1 MLVSRFKTSERRA
14 CRVIGRARS
23 AMRKPL
29 RAADRD
35 KALAAA
41 ISKKAGENPRY
52 GYRRICVLLRKEGG
66 VWKDVNR
73 KRVYR
78 LWVGLGFSVARRPSR
93 PRRSQDFPG
102 GHLLRAERPNHVWTY
117 DFIYH
122 RTVDGRAIRILSI
135 VDEFTRECL
144 GLHVARSFKS
154 ADVVRVIEGL
164 AAVRGF
170 PGAIRS
176 DNGPEFAAAA
186 IQKWLAAA
194 GTKTIYIEPGS
205 PWENPFIE
213 SFHAR
218 LRDELL
224 RREEFHSVREAR
236 VVLQDHRYFYNNH
249 RPHSSLDY
257 ATPAEFA
264 EKWAKDESAGAG
276 SSLQKAAL
284 QPSSATVQRQELAPV

>member
-1 MLVSRFKTSERRA
+1 MLVAVFKTSERRA

-23 AMRKPL
+23 AIRKPL
-29 RAADRD
+29 KAADRD
-35 KALAAA
+35 KELAAA
-41 ISKKAGENPRY
+41 IKQKAAENPRF
-52 GYRRICVLLRKEGG
+52 GYRRVCAILRKESA
-66 VWKDVNR
+66 WKGLNR
-73 KRVYR
+73 KRVHR
-78 LWVGLGFSVARRPSR
+78 LWVSMGFSVAPRPSR
-93 PRRSQDFPG
+93 PRRAAVPPG

-122 RTVDGRAIRILSI
+122 RTADGRAIRILSI

-170 PGAIRS
+170 PAAIRS

-186 IQKWLAAA
+186 IRNWLAAA

-224 RREEFHSVREAR
+224 GREEFHSVREAR
-236 VVLQDHRYFYNNH
+236 VVLQDHRNYYNNH

-264 EKWAKDESAGAG
+264 EGWANGERAGAG
-276 SSLQKAAL
+276 SSLQTAAP
-284 QPSSATVQRQELAPV
+284 QPSCATVQRRELAPV